1 MYLSLC
7 RSHERSRAWRNQ
19 TNNMIFDNLSLT
31 FEVPDSTHMYF
42 FSEADLHRRE
52 LP

>member
-7 RSHERSRAWRNQ
+7 RSHERSRARRNQ
-19 TNNMIFDNLSLT
+19 TNNMILDNLSLN

-42 FSEADLHRRE
+42 SSEADLHRRG